1 MCGLLPVVSRESR
14 SGACMLWLVFQVG
27 EKASQLSLSV
37 EVRAGDGARARPTCG
52 FELQLGVVEVVDPVD
67 MIVIEEGAAAAG
79 LEGGFRHF
87 LLEKRGKLAKKI
99 CRRRRSTDSS
109 VGSFGR

>member
-1 MCGLLPVVSRESR
+1 M
-14 SGACMLWLVFQVG
+14 
-27 EKASQLSLSV
+27 
-37 EVRAGDGARARPTCG
+37 CG
-52 FELQLGVVEVVDPVD
+52 FELQFGVVEVVD
-67 MIVIEEGAAAAG
+67 IIFEELGQEGAAAAG

>member
-1 MCGLLPVVSRESR
+1 
-14 SGACMLWLVFQVG
+14 MLWLIFQVS

-37 EVRAGDGARARPTCG
+37 EVRAGDGARAGPTCG
-52 FELQLGVVEVVDPVD
+52 SEMQLGIVKVVDQG
-67 MIVIEEGAAAAG
+67 GAAAAG